1 MRRVLSL
8 WLLLAACSDGRRVEP
23 PKPSPQVHTASAAQA
38 NAPRAYPQLPQDRL
52 LAGQFPD
59 GAEEMNLLRSRCV
72 ICHGLEYITQQR
84 LTPAQWD
91 KTIAKM
97 RKWGAPVGD
106 AEAKA
111 LGAFLANYWVPELED
126 RSSPLVP
133 TPALALSPGPPR

>member
-8 WLLLAACSDGRRVEP
+8 WLLLGACSDGRHVEP
-23 PKPSPQVHTASAAQA
+23 PKPSAQVHTASAAQA
-38 NAPRAYPQLPQDRL
+38 KVPAFPPLPQERL

-106 AEAKA
+106 EEAKA
-111 LGAFLANYWVPELED
+111 LGAFLAHYWVPELRD

-133 TPALALSPGPPR
+133 TPALALSPEPPR